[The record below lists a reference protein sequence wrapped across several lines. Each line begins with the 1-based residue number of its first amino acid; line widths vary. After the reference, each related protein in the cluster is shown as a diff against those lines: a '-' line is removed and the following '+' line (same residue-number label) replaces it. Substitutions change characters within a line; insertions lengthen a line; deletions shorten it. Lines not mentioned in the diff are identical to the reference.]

1 MKNWIKSFAVAAAAT
16 GALLSGVSTASAQ
29 AQTASLTVVIDK
41 IELLTNGDAVP
52 VTVYQPSAGIAATA
66 TTTIDLF
73 NASQKLGVR
82 LPISSPAAGTYN
94 TMLVT
99 FSTLAVGNG
108 TGTRNLV
115 TDLQAARQIG
125 TDLQGRGVLVFGDC
139 GTATTGVCG
148 DLRPGAAGADIQSA
162 GSIQPIVSTGLNT
175 AINLPSLNFFL
186 PRAQV
191 EISGTTVT
199 MSSNP
204 LPVPVVSQAVDTTTR
219 PNLTVGIRQSA
230 FNQMTGGSATHVVR
244 VGLWPCASA
253 LECASGGLSARPLV
267 TTLATIVSSSAVTVN
282 SPTNVTFVDVPDG
295 AYFPMAWRDANNN
308 QLLDE
313 GEFTIAHAVSTV
325 VPTSILNVISTTANA
340 TYTVTGTGATTIS
353 STAENG
359 GSGTGTTGGLGSSA
373 TDGFLGEAAGFAWG
387 SRTIS
392 LTLAAAST
400 VTETTDARFANNAQA
415 GAAGIRGTASGS
427 ISGTVHT
434 SASTALNNG
443 SVTLAI
449 QLPSSAITSLHN
461 IGTATQPSRTA
472 SFAVKWAADAAANT
486 TQIQNTETIHAVVVP
501 ATVTANSG
509 MSFASIGANSGR
521 IVVTNVPYVA
531 LTSLGAT
538 HTGEFIAALSGRI
551 DNNGTSGAVRM
562 ARSGLISSTSAIT
575 VASGAADVTNTN
587 AVAIPT
593 IQNQP

>member
-52 VTVYQPSAGIAATA
+52 VTVYQPSAGIAATT

-82 LPISSPAAGTYN
+82 LAIASPAAGTYN

-108 TGTRNLV
+108 TATRNLV

-162 GSIQPIVSTGLNT
+162 GTIQPIVSTGLNT

-191 EISGTTVT
+191 EISGTAVT
-199 MSSNP
+199 MNSNP

-253 LECASGGLSARPLV
+253 LECASGVISARPLV

-282 SPTNVTFVDVPDG
+282 SPTNVTFTDVPDG
-295 AYFPMAWRDANNN
+295 AYFPMAWRDSNNN

-313 GEFTIAHAVSTV
+313 GEFTLAHAVSTV

-359 GSGTGTTGGLGSSA
+359 GSGTGTTGGLGSSNA
-373 TDGFLGEAAGFAWG
+373 DGFLGEAAGFAWG

-392 LTLAAAST
+392 LTFGAGST
-400 VTETTDARFANNAQA
+400 VTETAARLENDAQLTV
-415 GAAGIRGTASGS
+415 AGIRGTISNQLNGGALAPASSGGS
-427 ISGTVHT
+427 ITIRV
-434 SASTALNNG
+434 
-443 SVTLAI
+443 
-449 QLPSSAITSLHN
+449 QLPSSARTSLDT
-461 IGTATQPSRTA
+461 IGTTVQPSRTIQVA
-472 SFAVKWAADAAANT
+472 ALWAADAQSLSTSNAT
-486 TQIQNTETIHAVVVP
+486 TLGTAEIAYAVINP
-501 ATVTANSG
+501 ATATSNTSVV
-509 MSFASIGANSGR
+509 FDSIGANAGR
-521 IVVTNVPYVA
+521 LRITGVPYVA
-531 LTSLGAT
+531 LTTIGAT
-538 HTGEFIAALSGRI
+538 HTGEYIAQVNGTIAATGSSNAIRLSH
-551 DNNGTSGAVRM
+551 S
-562 ARSGLISSTSAIT
+562 SLISSTSAVA
-575 VASGAADVTNTN
+575 VASGAAAVTNTN
-587 AVAIPT
+587 AINLTALR
-593 IQNQP
+593 N